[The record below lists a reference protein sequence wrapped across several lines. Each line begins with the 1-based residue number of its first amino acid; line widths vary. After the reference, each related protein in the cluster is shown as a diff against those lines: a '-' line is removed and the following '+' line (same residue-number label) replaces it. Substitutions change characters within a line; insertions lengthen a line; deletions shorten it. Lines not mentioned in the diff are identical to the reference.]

1 MAPSLNSLPF
11 RYCPSC
17 GERVYTY
24 TVVKDGV
31 AEVRC
36 SSCGFPLSVEQGQPP
51 EGLDCI
57 LIADDDRLFRSIL
70 AELLVE
76 LGLTA
81 RVIPCESGTA
91 FLTAIAERFHD
102 ELPNKL
108 AILDIIMEPL
118 DGIDVALALRAIE
131 TGLKVAQP
139 TPILFLSA
147 VRYEEKLTRLIGRV
161 RPALYLNKGV
171 DVTPDR
177 LGPRLQKVI
186 GHLLAQGRR

>member
-1 MAPSLNSLPF
+1 MESSYNNLPF

-24 TVVKDGV
+24 TVMKDDV

-36 SSCGFPLSVEQGQPP
+36 SSCGFPLSIDQAQSLQ
-51 EGLDCI
+51 GLDCI
-57 LIADDDRLFRSIL
+57 LIADDDELFRSIL
-70 AELLVE
+70 ADLLVE

-81 RVIPCESGTA
+81 KVISCESGIA
-91 FLTAIAERFHD
+91 FLRAITERFRD

-118 DGIDVALALRAIE
+118 DGIATAISLRAIE
-131 TGLKVAQP
+131 KGLKVAQP

-147 VRYEEKLTRLIGRV
+147 LRYEEKLTRLIGRV
-161 RPALYLNKGV
+161 RPALYLNKGS
-171 DVTPDR
+171 DATPDR

-186 GHLLAQGRR
+186 GHLLQQGRR